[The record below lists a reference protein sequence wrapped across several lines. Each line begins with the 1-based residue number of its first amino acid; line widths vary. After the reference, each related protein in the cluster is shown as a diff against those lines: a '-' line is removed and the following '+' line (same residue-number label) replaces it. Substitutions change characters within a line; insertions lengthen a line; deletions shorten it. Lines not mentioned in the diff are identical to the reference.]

1 MTLYPEGTR
10 VVIVSGD
17 YMMTDRK
24 TIENLKTRYLEG
36 IRVVLVQMDDVQA
49 PPVGTKGTVTGVD
62 DIGSIHVQ
70 WDNGSTLAVIYG
82 EDMCRV
88 IDR

>member
-1 MTLYPEGTR
+1 
-10 VVIVSGD
+10 
-17 YMMTDRK
+17 MMTDRR
-24 TIENLKTRYLEG
+24 IVENLKTRYLEG

-88 IDR
+88 INDC